1 MAQGVNKLVKF
12 MLFCFNFVFFLS
24 GLLLIVISSLF
35 LANFY
40 QYEDFTGASGTIV
53 IIAFIVIGAFFF
65 VTGFFGCCGALRE
78 NYCMLFMY
86 ATIIFILLLL
96 EIVAGVVGFVLRDEI
111 SKQIDVNMGKLMKDY
126 STDNVT
132 ALAFDDMQHELKCC
146 GTNNFTDW
154 FGLYGPN
161 NNSVPPSCCIK
172 DTCDNTD
179 VPETKEEAK
188 GIIYVEGCSGE
199 LKNLLLENM
208 MTITIICI
216 VIGLVEITGIFC
228 ACCLMKSVKNEYE
241 VV

>member
-1 MAQGVNKLVKF
+1 MHIYAKP
-12 MLFCFNFVFFLS
+12 LS

-40 QYEDFTGASGTIV
+40 QYEDFTGASETIV

-86 ATIIFILLLL
+86 ATIILSFCCSK
-96 EIVAGVVGFVLRDEI
+96 IVAGVVGFVLRDEI

-179 VPETKEEAK
+179 VQKQRK
-188 GIIYVEGCSGE
+188 
-199 LKNLLLENM
+199 KQRN
-208 MTITIICI
+208 
-216 VIGLVEITGIFC
+216 IF
-228 ACCLMKSVKNEYE
+228 
-241 VV
+241 